1 MPAPSQPAFPPVFHL
16 AFPVDDLEA
25 ARAFYVGVLGCGV
38 GREDTT
44 WIDFDLHGH
53 QIVAHLDPQ
62 RVRVASNAF
71 DGASTNLVDG
81 DDVPVPH
88 FGLVLDWQAW
98 HDLVERL
105 RSAGIPFLLEPHVR
119 FAGRP
124 GEQATLFLADPAGNA
139 LEFKAFRDPS
149 RLFARDLL

>member
-1 MPAPSQPAFPPVFHL
+1 MPAPSQPAFHL

-53 QIVAHLDPQ
+53 QIVAHLDP
-62 RVRVASNAF
+62 RGDRTATNLV

-81 DDVPVPH
+81 ASTN
-88 FGLVLDWQAW
+88 LVDGASTN
-98 HDLVERL
+98 LVDGASTNL
-105 RSAGIPFLLEPHVR
+105 VDGAS
-119 FAGRP
+119 
-124 GEQATLFLADPAGNA
+124 
-139 LEFKAFRDPS
+139 
-149 RLFARDLL
+149 